1 MDARKRI
8 YLKLNLVSLFFI
20 AVSLISVTLA
30 WFAYSGLAKVDTEID
45 VKTWYIEFQKGEEA
59 VSNNIVISLSDISP
73 GMDIVTEKVKIMNKG
88 DSDAQLSYSIVSASL
103 MGTELDATNGS
114 DYLEDKLSHDYPFHI
129 NLSLNKNFALSGDE
143 FSEFN
148 LSVSWP
154 LDSGDDSF
162 DSEWGTR
169 AYQYQRSEQ
178 SHHLE
183 DDSYV
188 AKPSIKIVIS
198 VKAEQLLTQN
208 SSPDTDYEAGAL
220 VLFDVSQNKRCD
232 TLSSTCL
239 RTHVIDTNNTKGDTT
254 VSLLPDLY
262 GTYASGTFD
271 NYNSLLSSAVS
282 GWNVTTRGLTADD
295 LLKVVS
301 KDVVNS
307 IVIGD
312 NVSNR
317 IIGDVK
323 YGSRASQVR
332 NWTVSKNGL
341 FRFNNEVYPYL
352 VTNKCYWTNT
362 EYDNDR
368 GFALTKID
376 EEYSKEFGQA
386 KTSSCSVAPVI
397 VADKS
402 NLE

>member
-323 YGSRASQVR
+323 YGSRTSQVR

-376 EEYSKEFGQA
+376 EEYSKVFGQA

>member
-1 MDARKRI
+1 MDTKKRI

-45 VKTWYIEFQKGEEA
+45 VKTWYIEFQKGQEA

-73 GMDIVTEKVKIMNKG
+73 GMDIVTEKVKIMNRG
-88 DSDAQLSYSIVSASL
+88 DSDAQLSYSIVSATL
-103 MGTELDATNGS
+103 MGTELDGTNGS
-114 DYLEDKLSHDYPFHI
+114 SYLEDKLSHDYPFHI
-129 NLSLNKNFALSGDE
+129 NLSLNKSFALSGDE
-143 FSEFN
+143 YSEFN

-169 AYQYQRSEQ
+169 AYQFQRSEQ
-178 SHHLE
+178 AHHTQDE
-183 DDSYV
+183 SYV

-198 VKAEQLLTQN
+198 VKAEQLLTQS
-208 SSPDTDYEAGAL
+208 SSPDTDYETGAL
-220 VLFDVSQNKRCD
+220 VLFDVSQNATCD
-232 TLSSTCL
+232 TLSATCL

-262 GTYASGTFD
+262 STYSSGDF
-271 NYNSLLSSAVS
+271 NSYNSLLASAVS
-282 GWNVTTRGLTADD
+282 GWNVNTRALTADD
-295 LLKVVS
+295 LLKVIS

-307 IVIGD
+307 IIIGD

-323 YGSRASQVR
+323 YGTRANQVR
-332 NWTVSKNGL
+332 TWTVSKNGL
-341 FRFNNEVYPYL
+341 FRFNNDEYPYL
-352 VTNKCYWTNT
+352 VSNKCYWTNT
-362 EYDNDR
+362 EYDADR

-376 EEYSKEFGQA
+376 EDYSKVYGSA
-386 KTSSCSVAPVI
+386 KNTNCSVVPVI
-397 VADKS
+397 VANKTD
-402 NLE
+402 LE

>member
-1 MDARKRI
+1 MDAKKRI

-73 GMDIVTEKVKIMNKG
+73 GMDIVTEKVKIMNRG
-88 DSDAQLSYSIVSASL
+88 DSDAQLSYSIVSAAL
-103 MGTELDATNGS
+103 MGTELDGTNGS
-114 DYLEDKLSHDYPFHI
+114 AYLEDKLSHDYPFHI

-143 FSEFN
+143 YSEFN

-169 AYQYQRSEQ
+169 AYQFQRAEQ
-178 SHHLE
+178 AHHLE
-183 DDSYV
+183 DNSYV

-198 VKAEQLLTQN
+198 VKAEQLLTQS

-220 VLFDVSQNKRCD
+220 VLFDVNQNKKCD
-232 TLSSTCL
+232 TLSGTCL

-262 GTYASGTFD
+262 GTYASGTFA
-271 NYNSLLSSAVS
+271 NYDSLLASAVS
-282 GWNVTTRGLTADD
+282 GWNVNTRALTADD

-307 IVIGD
+307 IIIGD

-323 YGSRASQVR
+323 YGTRASTVR
-332 NWTVSKNGL
+332 TWTVSKNGL
-341 FRFNNEVYPYL
+341 FRFNNDVYPYL
-352 VTNKCYWTNT
+352 VSNKCYWTNT
-362 EYDNDR
+362 EYDTDR
-368 GFALTKID
+368 GFTLTKID
-376 EEYSKEFGQA
+376 EDYSKVYGNA
-386 KTSSCSVAPVI
+386 KTNNCSVVPVI
-397 VADKS
+397 VANKT
-402 NLE
+402 NLQ

>member
-178 SHHLE
+178 AHHLE

-262 GTYASGTFD
+262 GSYDSGTFD
-271 NYNSLLSSAVS
+271 NYNSLLSSVVS

-332 NWTVSKNGL
+332 NWAVSKNGL

-376 EEYSKEFGQA
+376 EEYSKVFGQA
-386 KTSSCSVAPVI
+386 KTSSCSVVPVI

>member
-178 SHHLE
+178 AHHLE

-262 GTYASGTFD
+262 GSYSSGTFD

-323 YGSRASQVR
+323 YGTRATQVR
-332 NWTVSKNGL
+332 NWAVSKNGL
-341 FRFNNEVYPYL
+341 FRFNNDVYPYL

-376 EEYSKEFGQA
+376 EEYSKVFGQA
-386 KTSSCSVAPVI
+386 KTSSCSVVPVI

>member
-1 MDARKRI
+1 MDAKKRI

-45 VKTWYIEFQKGEEA
+45 VKTWYIEFQKGQEA

-73 GMDIVTEKVKIMNKG
+73 GMDIVTEKVKIMNRG
-88 DSDAQLSYSIVSASL
+88 DSDAQLSYSIVSATL
-103 MGTELDATNGS
+103 MGTELDSTNGS
-114 DYLEDKLSHDYPFHI
+114 SYLEDKLSHDYPFHI
-129 NLSLNKNFALSGDE
+129 NLSLNKSFALSGDE
-143 FSEFN
+143 YSEFN

-154 LDSGDDSF
+154 LDSGNDSF

-169 AYQYQRSEQ
+169 AYQFQRAEQ
-178 SHHLE
+178 THHSQDE
-183 DDSYV
+183 SYV
-188 AKPSIKIVIS
+188 PKPSIKIIIS

-208 SSPDTDYEAGAL
+208 SSPDTDYETGAL
-220 VLFDVSQNKRCD
+220 VLYDVVQNAKCD
-232 TLSSTCL
+232 TLSGTCL

-262 GTYASGTFD
+262 GTYSSGDF
-271 NYNSLLSSAVS
+271 NSYNSLLASAVS
-282 GWNVTTRGLTADD
+282 GWTVNTRALTPDD
-295 LLKVVS
+295 LLKVIS

-323 YGSRASQVR
+323 YGTRSNNVR
-332 NWTVSKNGL
+332 TWTVSKNGL
-341 FRFNNEVYPYL
+341 FRFNNDVYPYL

-362 EYDNDR
+362 EYDTDR

-376 EEYSKEFGQA
+376 EDYSKVYGAA
-386 KTSSCSVAPVI
+386 KNTSCSVVPVI
-397 VADKS
+397 VASKS
-402 NLE
+402 NLQ

>member
-386 KTSSCSVAPVI
+386 KTSRCSVAPVI

>member
-178 SHHLE
+178 AHHLE
-183 DDSYV
+183 NDSYV

-323 YGSRASQVR
+323 YGTRATQVR
-332 NWTVSKNGL
+332 NWAVSKNGL

-352 VTNKCYWTNT
+352 VSNKCYWTNT

-386 KTSSCSVAPVI
+386 KTSSCSVIPVI